1 MKNLSSFGYERIVGK
16 TICKGK
22 YSDIYY
28 YRGVCESCAKEDATF
43 CIILEKNKWGQTIN
57 RIHCKL

>member
-28 YRGVCESCAKEDATF
+28 YRGIHEACTKEDATH
-43 CIILEKNKWGQTIN
+43 CIIFEKNKKGQTIN
-57 RIHCKL
+57 RIYCKL